1 MCSPLAKN
9 SKIDIKTLHGG
20 LPNYLLVD
28 ENQRPIEGQTP
39 KTDQVLQITGQAY
52 NDIIT
57 GTDNCT
63 IAANLAGGNAT
74 INFTAA
80 GLEGISGMFGR
91 EIGITVIPTN
101 AGGVRSVTFVL
112 PANYFFSYQGAAVP
126 LVNGRVTVP
135 VTVVSEFS
143 LVFHD
148 PSVANQGNMV
158 SVKGDVTGY
167 TFAP

>member
-9 SKIDIKTLHGG
+9 SKIDLKTLHGG
-20 LPNYLLVD
+20 LPNYLITD
-28 ENQRPIEGQTP
+28 EQQRPIEGQVP
-39 KTDQVLQITGQAY
+39 KTDQVLQITGQVY
-52 NDIIT
+52 NDIIL
-57 GTDNCT
+57 GTNNCT
-63 IAANLAGGNAT
+63 ISANLAGGNAT

-80 GLEGISGMFGR
+80 GLEGISGMYGR
-91 EIGITVIPTN
+91 EVGITVIPTN
-101 AGGVRSVTFVL
+101 AGGVRSVIFVL
-112 PANYFFSYQGAAVP
+112 PANHYFSYQGAAVP

-135 VTVVSEFS
+135 VTVVSEFR

-148 PSVANQGNMV
+148 PSVPNQGNMV